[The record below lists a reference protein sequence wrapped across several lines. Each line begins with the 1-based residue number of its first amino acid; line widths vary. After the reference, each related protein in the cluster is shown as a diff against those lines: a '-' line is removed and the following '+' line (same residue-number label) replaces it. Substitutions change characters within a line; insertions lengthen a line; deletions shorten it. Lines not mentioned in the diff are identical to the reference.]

1 MTKLL
6 ITLKV
11 ALLIALFS
19 SIFWSQNLELGD
31 TCRLLVVLA
40 CGALIPFVWS
50 SSVAAPSFNFT
61 LQGSASRIPKGLAF
75 SILPF
80 LILIPLGFQPE
91 LMEYFKSWLGLLRSF
106 QTFGSLFSESG
117 LALVRSSIPLL
128 GGGLYL
134 LFVFVSYQVVSKIVV
149 DFFFESQSQPPA

>member
-1 MTKLL
+1 MIKLL

-11 ALLIALFS
+11 ALLIAISS
-19 SIFWSQNLELGD
+19 SIFWVQNFDFGD
-31 TCRLLVVLA
+31 TYRLLVVLA

-61 LQGSASRIPKGLAF
+61 LRGSASRIPKGLAF
-75 SILPF
+75 LIFPF

-106 QTFGSLFSESG
+106 QTLGSLFSESG
-117 LALVRSSIPLL
+117 LDLVRSSIPLL

-134 LFVFVSYQVVSKIVV
+134 LFIFVSFQVVSKIVV
-149 DFFFESQSQPPA
+149 DFFFEPQSQPPA